1 MTGAGNYPGF
11 CFFNIFTHYRYQA
24 NLLRKEV
31 KDKRLK
37 TNVQRRSYMYYKEKL
52 KGEHHEKN
60 YKWSTTPD

>member
-37 TNVQRRSYMYYKEKL
+37 TNVQRRLYMYYKALQKL
-52 KGEHHEKN
+52 
-60 YKWSTTPD
+60 P